1 MENKKYEVTV
11 RHTPYVNRNAAEFV
25 IVKVNSMTEVE
36 EECFKIWGSSSYS
49 TDGFHGCE
57 IVSWKRISE

>member
-11 RHTPYVNRNAAEFV
+11 RHTPYVNRKAAEIV
-25 IVKVNSMTEVE
+25 TVKVNSMAEVE

-49 TDGFHGCE
+49 TD
-57 IVSWKRISE
+57 